1 MYKYGKGQ
9 EIINLAFESDSKLL
23 LNSFFSMISS
33 MDKSSIAMLVTP
45 AAGDWLMKM
54 WMTLI
59 LRRGAWFFWYS
70 LKDILKSMLFGYTM
84 DP

>member
-45 AAGDWLMKM
+45 G
-54 WMTLI
+54 
-59 LRRGAWFFWYS
+59 S
-70 LKDILKSMLFGYTM
+70 LSIPRQATPKLYHTKIYQVDPSGTSPVMRLALDPPDING
-84 DP
+84 